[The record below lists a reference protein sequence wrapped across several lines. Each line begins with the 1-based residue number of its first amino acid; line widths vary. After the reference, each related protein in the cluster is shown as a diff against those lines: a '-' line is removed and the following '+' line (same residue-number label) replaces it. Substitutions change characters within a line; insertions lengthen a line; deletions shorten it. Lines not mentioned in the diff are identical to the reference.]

1 MVWELA
7 YKSLIRTRHRTLL
20 TFGGMV
26 MAGIFLTLVLT
37 ANSGFGRV
45 LARPLRELVGGDVL
59 VLPPGV
65 TYGRMASGYTGIRHV
80 PGAGPTILNYPAVLE
95 QASRVANVTLANPG
109 FIVVDVFTRA
119 GQVVPVMTRDFRI
132 AFEEHQ
138 FGDRIIEGRGFEPQD
153 EGELVV
159 LLSPHHQPTVR
170 AGGRVELLFPRVF
183 VEDGHVRYDYAQ
195 GEYHWLNVVGR
206 YHFSLPFPNQVALIP
221 FSTFRRLTGIPE
233 GYSLFV
239 SFSIQ
244 DFNHE
249 AATVADLVSQL
260 HGARVFGPQDLYRII
275 VSGMQADGLQV
286 GRPVFTV
293 TFTGLM
299 YLVAALII
307 ANTMYLS
314 AMQRRRDVAIILA
327 MGARPEQ
334 VRRSFIVEA
343 VLLGLMG
350 SMTGYGLTS
359 LVIFLS
365 TADRTDALWDLG
377 AITLRN
383 GAIIA
388 TVTVLAASMAGY
400 LPARQAS
407 RVQPM
412 EVLKYE

>member
-1 MVWELA
+1 
-7 YKSLIRTRHRTLL
+7 
-20 TFGGMV
+20 MV
-26 MAGIFLTLVLT
+26 MAGVFMTLVLT

-45 LARPLRELVGGDVL
+45 LAGPLRELVGGDLL
-59 VLPPGV
+59 VVPSGV
-65 TYGRMASGYTGIRHV
+65 TYGRMASGYTGIRHL
-80 PGAGPTILNYPAVLE
+80 PGEGPTILHYPAVLE
-95 QASRVANVTLANPG
+95 QASRVDNVTLANPG

-153 EGELVV
+153 EGEPVV
-159 LLSPHHQPTVR
+159 LLSPHQQPTVP
-170 AGGRVELLFPRVF
+170 AGGRIELLFPRVF

-206 YHFSLPFPNQVALIP
+206 YHFSLPFPVQVALVP

-239 SFSIQ
+239 SFSIR

-249 AATVADLVSQL
+249 AATVDGLLAQL
-260 HGARVFGPQDLYRII
+260 DAVRVFGPQDLYRII

-314 AMQRRRDVAIILA
+314 ATQRRRDIAIILA

-334 VRRSFIVEA
+334 VRRSFVAEA
-343 VLLGLMG
+343 VLLGLTG

-365 TADRTDALWDLG
+365 TAGRTDALWDLG

-383 GAIIA
+383 GAVIA
-388 TVTVLAASMAGY
+388 AVTVMAAAMAGY
-400 LPARQAS
+400 WPAQQAS